1 MGRAPGVAPFL
12 ESSRILE
19 EVTMERMKKN
29 DVWMS
34 KARGI
39 ALAVF
44 TLTAGV
50 AGRALADSTAT
61 TGPIDDARIVSRV
74 LAMNRA
80 EERTARSVK
89 AKLGS
94 VAVWQL
100 ADRIQSD
107 YADLDRQFLPLAPGG
122 GESIED
128 RIVDAK
134 EPADLSNLSGAA
146 LDKAYVEREVET
158 HSAMLASLDRELIPN
173 ANDPAL
179 RQRLADLRTD
189 LAAQL
194 QQAQNV
200 QRAEWFL
207 RTAEQERADISK
219 EISNDGP

>member
-1 MGRAPGVAPFL
+1 
-12 ESSRILE
+12 
-19 EVTMERMKKN
+19 MERMNKN
-29 DVWMS
+29 DVWIS

-44 TLTAGV
+44 TLTAGF
-50 AGRALADSTAT
+50 AGRVLADPAAP

-80 EERTARSVK
+80 EERTAGAVK
-89 AKLGS
+89 GKLAS
-94 VAVWQL
+94 VAAWQL
-100 ADRIQSD
+100 ANRIESD
-107 YADLDRQFLPLAPGG
+107 QADLDRQFLPLAAGG

-128 RIVDAK
+128 VVADQQ
-134 EPADLSNLSGAA
+134 EGADLAKLSGNA

-158 HSAMLASLDRELIPN
+158 HSAMLASLDQELIPG

-179 RQRLADLRTD
+179 RQRLADLRAG

-194 QQAQNV
+194 QQARNV
-200 QRAEWFL
+200 QQADSFL
-207 RTAEQERADISK
+207 RTAEEERAEISK

>member
-29 DVWMS
+29 NVWMS
-34 KARGI
+34 NARGI

-50 AGRALADSTAT
+50 TGRALADPTAP

-74 LAMNRA
+74 LAMNRT

-107 YADLDRQFLPLAPGG
+107 YADLDRQFLPLAPSG

-128 RIVDAK
+128 AVADPKDA
-134 EPADLSNLSGAA
+134 ADLLKLSGAA
-146 LDKAYVEREVET
+146 LDKAYVDREVET
-158 HSAMLASLDRELIPN
+158 HSAFVATLDRELIPGATN
-173 ANDPAL
+173 PAL
-179 RQRLADLRTD
+179 RQRLVDLRTD
-189 LAAQL
+189 VAAQL
-194 QQAQNV
+194 QQAQSV
-200 QRAEWFL
+200 QNAEWFQ
-207 RTAEQERADISK
+207 RTAQEERADISK

>member
-1 MGRAPGVAPFL
+1 
-12 ESSRILE
+12 
-19 EVTMERMKKN
+19 MERMKKN
-29 DVWMS
+29 DVWIS

-39 ALAVF
+39 ALAVV
-44 TLTAGV
+44 TLTAGF
-50 AGRALADSTAT
+50 AGRALADSTAP

-80 EERTARSVK
+80 EERTAGAVK
-89 AKLGS
+89 GKLVS
-94 VAVWQL
+94 AAVWQL

-128 RIVDAK
+128 RVVDAK
-134 EPADLSNLSGAA
+134 EPADLSNLSGDA

-158 HSAMLASLDRELIPN
+158 HSAMLASLDRELIPA

-179 RQRLADLRTD
+179 RQRLADLRAD

-194 QQAQNV
+194 QQARSV
-200 QRAEWFL
+200 QHAEWFL